1 MDIVSNPPASPST
14 LATLAGETYHAPE
27 GAVIVRPL
35 DVPSSVIITPQGSKT
50 ALHPFGVIVSVG
62 KGSIIEAAAGCDS
75 MHEGIDIALQALREQ
90 GRTEGVDEV
99 WGCSI
104 NAVRCPV
111 PHKIGD
117 VIHFAGQPYGLPEM
131 GEGPRFLVPFSQIV
145 STIEPARLDA
155 LRNRLSG
162 RVVAAA
168 PSDALRLAARD
179 GKAN

>member
-27 GAVIVRPL
+27 GAVIVKPL
-35 DVPSSVIITPQGSKT
+35 DVPSSVILTPQGSKT

-62 KGSIIEAAAGCDS
+62 KGSVIEGQLSYCNLPDDPDDP
-75 MHEGIDIALQALREQ
+75 EYTQQYRKVIDATRI
-90 GRTEGVDEV
+90 
-99 WGCSI
+99 
-104 NAVRCPV
+104 PV

-168 PSDALRLAARD
+168 PSDALRLASRD